1 MIETMKKISAGI
13 FVIFLFLSV
22 NQIKAQT
29 GHPINVS
36 AIKTDSLV
44 WDLKKL
50 SEAPAFSWLNTKN
63 PVRSL
68 AFDGPIYNDKPTRVF
83 AYYSNPAL
91 LHGTKPENHKYPGI
105 ILVHGGGGK
114 AFKEWVEK
122 WAANGYAALAVD
134 LSATGGNGDKFDGKG
149 PGQNKKEKFE
159 DIARGDFKNMWS
171 YHAVA
176 DVILAHSLLL
186 SLPEVEAEKT
196 VITGISWGGYLTCL
210 AASLDNRFKAA
221 APVYGCGFYSDCV
234 FRSDLTKMS
243 SSDSIKWLKN
253 FDPSSYL
260 TFANQPFLFINGNK
274 DAWFYVNAYHKT
286 YSLIKHEQRTVT
298 IFPDMKHSHTDG
310 WAPEEIKC
318 FFESVLNNG
327 FPLMKVG
334 KVAIQDSVLSL
345 PFQSNITVSS
355 ASFYYSNDLK
365 TTNTKREWKE
375 MKATVDNT
383 LKTVYCPKTEFKI
396 GFFTL
401 KDVRNLSV
409 SSGFIF
415 NP

>member
-1 MIETMKKISAGI
+1 MKINS
-13 FVIFLFLSV
+13 FRFFLFGICLLAVIQVNAKSHQPIDISV
-22 NQIKAQT
+22 IK
-29 GHPINVS
+29 V
-36 AIKTDSLV
+36 DSLL

-68 AFDGPIYNDKPTRVF
+68 AFDGLIYKDRPTRVF
-83 AYYSNPAL
+83 AYYSNPDL
-91 LHGTKPENHKYPGI
+91 LRGIKSENRKFPGI

-122 WAANGYAALAVD
+122 WAADGYVALALD
-134 LSATGGNGDKFDGKG
+134 FSATGGNEDKFEGNG
-149 PGQNKKEKFE
+149 PGQGKKEKFE
-159 DIARGDFKNMWS
+159 DIALGDLKNMWS
-171 YHAVA
+171 YQAVA
-176 DVILAHSLLL
+176 DIILAHSLLL
-186 SLPEVEAEKT
+186 SFPEVDEKKT

-234 FRSDLTKMS
+234 FRSDLAKMTPA
-243 SSDSIKWLKN
+243 DSLKWLKY

-260 TFANQPFLFINGNK
+260 PYAKQPFLFINGNK
-274 DAWFYVNAYHKT
+274 DAWFYVNAYHST
-286 YSLIKHEQRTVT
+286 YSLIKPEQRTVT
-298 IFPDMKHSHTDG
+298 IFPDMKHSHADG

-327 FPLMKVG
+327 YPLVKTAKVQY
-334 KVAIQDSVLSL
+334 KDSMLIVGY
-345 PFQSNITVSS
+345 QSGITVSS
-355 ASFYYSNDLK
+355 ASFFYTNDLK
-365 TTNTKREWKE
+365 TTNSKREWKE
-375 MKATVDNT
+375 LKATVDN
-383 LKTVYCPKTEFKI
+383 KAKVVFCPRPEFKI

-409 SSGFIF
+409 SGEFIT
-415 NP
+415 NKY